1 MEKVLVTGSTGFIG
15 LHCIHQLIEKGY
27 SVSGTLRSKSRE
39 EEVRSSLKKA
49 NLSDANLSLYECD
62 LMSDDGWEKAID
74 GCDYVLHI
82 ASPFINGLPDH
93 EDDLIKPALTGTQ
106 RILKLSATN
115 PQIKKIIIT
124 SSFAAVGDTFNGQTV
139 FNESDWSDP
148 NNNKI
153 SAYNKSKTLAEK
165 SAWDFMESNPSFK
178 LTVINPVGVIGPMLS
193 NDIGTSNL
201 FVKKILDGSTPGNPG
216 LHIGFVDVR
225 DVARAHVDSIKNEKS
240 DNKRIILSKDEIWV
254 SELSEI
260 LRNLGYKAPKRN
272 IPKWLITVLSL
283 FDKQLGGLIPMI
295 GKVRNIESS
304 IFSEVFD
311 WELISIEE
319 SAKVTAEQLK
329 SMNQI

>member
-106 RILKLSATN
+106 RILKLSAKN

-193 NDIGTSNL
+193 DDIGTSNL

-240 DNKRIILSKDEIWV
+240 NNKRIILSKDEIWV

-272 IPKWLITVLSL
+272 IPKWLISVLSV

>member
-27 SVSGTLRSKSRE
+27 SVNGTLRSKSRE

-106 RILKLSATN
+106 RILKLSAAN

-193 NDIGTSNL
+193 DDIGTSNL

-272 IPKWLITVLSL
+272 IPKWLISVLSL

-295 GKVRNIESS
+295 GKVRNIENS

>member
-49 NLSDANLSLYECD
+49 NLSDTNLSLYECD

-193 NDIGTSNL
+193 DDIGTSNL

-240 DNKRIILSKDEIWV
+240 NNKRIILSKDEIWV

-272 IPKWLITVLSL
+272 IPKWLISVLSL

>member
-27 SVSGTLRSKSRE
+27 SVNGTLRSKSRE

-106 RILKLSATN
+106 RILELSATN

-193 NDIGTSNL
+193 DDIGTSNL

>member
-106 RILKLSATN
+106 RILKLSAAN

-193 NDIGTSNL
+193 DDIGTSNL

-240 DNKRIILSKDEIWV
+240 NNKRIILSKDEIWV

-272 IPKWLITVLSL
+272 IPKWLISVLSL

>member
-27 SVSGTLRSKSRE
+27 SVNGTLRSKSRE
-39 EEVRSSLKKA
+39 EEVRSSLKKT

-93 EDDLIKPALTGTQ
+93 EDELIKPALTGTQ

-193 NDIGTSNL
+193 DDIGTSNL

-272 IPKWLITVLSL
+272 IPKWLISVLSL

>member
-27 SVSGTLRSKSRE
+27 SVNGTLRSKSRE

-193 NDIGTSNL
+193 DDIGTSNL
-201 FVKKILDGSTPGNPG
+201 FVKKILDGSTPGNPA

-272 IPKWLITVLSL
+272 IPKWLISVLSL

>member
-27 SVSGTLRSKSRE
+27 SVNGTLRSKSRE

-272 IPKWLITVLSL
+272 IPKWLISVLSL

>member
-27 SVSGTLRSKSRE
+27 SVNGTLRSKSRE
-39 EEVRSSLKKA
+39 EEVRSSLKEA
-49 NLSDANLSLYECD
+49 NLSDANLNLYECD

-106 RILKLSATN
+106 RILKLSAAN

-193 NDIGTSNL
+193 DDIGTSNL

-272 IPKWLITVLSL
+272 IPKWLISVLSL

>member
-27 SVSGTLRSKSRE
+27 SVNGTLRSKSRE

-106 RILKLSATN
+106 RILKLSAAN

-193 NDIGTSNL
+193 DDIGISNL

-272 IPKWLITVLSL
+272 IPKWFISVLSL

-295 GKVRNIESS
+295 GKVRNIENS

>member
-27 SVSGTLRSKSRE
+27 SVNGTLRSKSRE

-106 RILKLSATN
+106 RILKLSAKN

-193 NDIGTSNL
+193 DDIGTSNL

-272 IPKWLITVLSL
+272 IPKWLISVLSL

>member
-27 SVSGTLRSKSRE
+27 SVNGTLRSKSRE

-193 NDIGTSNL
+193 DDIGTSNL

-240 DNKRIILSKDEIWV
+240 NNKRIILSKDEIWV

-272 IPKWLITVLSL
+272 IPKWLISVLSL

>member
-27 SVSGTLRSKSRE
+27 SVNGTLRSKSRE
-39 EEVRSSLKKA
+39 EEVRSSLKEA
-49 NLSDANLSLYECD
+49 NLSDANLNLYECD

-106 RILKLSATN
+106 RILELSATN

-193 NDIGTSNL
+193 DDIGTSNL

-272 IPKWLITVLSL
+272 IPKWLISVLSL

>member
-27 SVSGTLRSKSRE
+27 SVNGTLRSKSRE

-93 EDDLIKPALTGTQ
+93 EDDLIKLALTGTQ
-106 RILKLSATN
+106 RILELSATN

-165 SAWDFMESNPSFK
+165 SAWDFMQSNPSFK

-193 NDIGTSNL
+193 DDIGTSNL

-240 DNKRIILSKDEIWV
+240 NNKRIILSKDEIWV

-272 IPKWLITVLSL
+272 IPKWLISVLSV

>member
-27 SVSGTLRSKSRE
+27 SVNGTLRSKSRE

-106 RILKLSATN
+106 RILKLSAAN

-139 FNESDWSDP
+139 FNETDWSDP

-178 LTVINPVGVIGPMLS
+178 LTVISPVGVIGPML
-193 NDIGTSNL
+193 
-201 FVKKILDGSTPGNPG
+201 
-216 LHIGFVDVR
+216 
-225 DVARAHVDSIKNEKS
+225 
-240 DNKRIILSKDEIWV
+240 
-254 SELSEI
+254 
-260 LRNLGYKAPKRN
+260 
-272 IPKWLITVLSL
+272 
-283 FDKQLGGLIPMI
+283 
-295 GKVRNIESS
+295 
-304 IFSEVFD
+304 
-311 WELISIEE
+311 
-319 SAKVTAEQLK
+319 
-329 SMNQI
+329 

>member
-27 SVSGTLRSKSRE
+27 SVNGTLRSKSRE

-106 RILKLSATN
+106 RILKLSAAN

-193 NDIGTSNL
+193 DDIGTSNL

-272 IPKWLITVLSL
+272 IPKWLISVLSL

-295 GKVRNIESS
+295 GKVRNIEGS

>member
-27 SVSGTLRSKSRE
+27 SVNGTLRSKSRE

-106 RILKLSATN
+106 RILKLSAAN

-193 NDIGTSNL
+193 DDIGISNL

-272 IPKWLITVLSL
+272 IPKWLISVLSL

-295 GKVRNIESS
+295 GKVRNIEGS

>member
-27 SVSGTLRSKSRE
+27 SVNGTLRSKSRE

-82 ASPFINGLPDH
+82 ASPFINGLPDN

-106 RILKLSATN
+106 RILKLSAKN

-193 NDIGTSNL
+193 DDIGTSNL

-240 DNKRIILSKDEIWV
+240 NNKRIILSKDEIWV

-272 IPKWLITVLSL
+272 IPKWLISVLSL

>member
-106 RILKLSATN
+106 RILKLSAKN

-193 NDIGTSNL
+193 DDIGTSNL

-272 IPKWLITVLSL
+272 IPKWLISVLSL

-295 GKVRNIESS
+295 GKVRNIEGS

>member
-27 SVSGTLRSKSRE
+27 SVNGTLRSKSRE
-39 EEVRSSLKKA
+39 EEVRSSLKKV

-106 RILKLSATN
+106 RILKLSAKN

-193 NDIGTSNL
+193 DDIGTSNL

-295 GKVRNIESS
+295 GKVRNIEGS

>member
-106 RILKLSATN
+106 RILELSATN

-193 NDIGTSNL
+193 DDIGTSNL

-240 DNKRIILSKDEIWV
+240 NNKRIILSKDEIWV

-272 IPKWLITVLSL
+272 IPKWLISVLSV

>member
-27 SVSGTLRSKSRE
+27 SVNGTLRSKSRE

-106 RILKLSATN
+106 RILKLSAKN

-193 NDIGTSNL
+193 DDIGTSNL

-295 GKVRNIESS
+295 GKVRNIEGS
-304 IFSEVFD
+304 IFAEVFD

>member
-27 SVSGTLRSKSRE
+27 SVNGTLRSKSRE

-193 NDIGTSNL
+193 DDIGTSNL

-272 IPKWLITVLSL
+272 IPKWLISVLSL

-319 SAKVTAEQLK
+319 SARVTAEQLK

>member
-27 SVSGTLRSKSRE
+27 SVNGTLRSKSRE

-62 LMSDDGWEKAID
+62 LMSDDSWEKAID

-106 RILKLSATN
+106 RILKLSAAN

-193 NDIGTSNL
+193 DDIGTSNL

-272 IPKWLITVLSL
+272 IPKWLISVLSL

>member
-93 EDDLIKPALTGTQ
+93 EDELIKPALTGTQ

-272 IPKWLITVLSL
+272 IPKWLIRVLSV

>member
-27 SVSGTLRSKSRE
+27 SVNGTLRSKSRE

-49 NLSDANLSLYECD
+49 NLSDTNLSLYECD

-106 RILKLSATN
+106 RILKLSAAN

-193 NDIGTSNL
+193 DDIGISNL

-225 DVARAHVDSIKNEKS
+225 DVARAHVDSITNEKS

-272 IPKWLITVLSL
+272 IPKWLISVLSL

>member
-27 SVSGTLRSKSRE
+27 SVNGTLRSKSRE
-39 EEVRSSLKKA
+39 EEVRSSLKEA
-49 NLSDANLSLYECD
+49 NLSDANLNLYECD

-106 RILKLSATN
+106 RILKLSAKN

-193 NDIGTSNL
+193 DDIGTSNL

>member
-27 SVSGTLRSKSRE
+27 SVNGTLRSKSRE
-39 EEVRSSLKKA
+39 EEVRSSLKEA
-49 NLSDANLSLYECD
+49 NLSDANLNLYECD

-106 RILKLSATN
+106 RILELSATN

-193 NDIGTSNL
+193 DDIGTSNL

-240 DNKRIILSKDEIWV
+240 NNKRIILSKDEIWV

-295 GKVRNIESS
+295 GKVRNIEGS

>member
-27 SVSGTLRSKSRE
+27 SVNGTLRSKSRE

-193 NDIGTSNL
+193 DDIGTSNL

-272 IPKWLITVLSL
+272 IPKWFISVLSL

>member
-27 SVSGTLRSKSRE
+27 SVNGTLRSKSRE

-106 RILKLSATN
+106 RILKLSAKN

-193 NDIGTSNL
+193 DDIGTSNL

-240 DNKRIILSKDEIWV
+240 NNKRIILSKDEIWV

-272 IPKWLITVLSL
+272 IPKWLISVLSV

-295 GKVRNIESS
+295 GKVRNIEGS

>member
-93 EDDLIKPALTGTQ
+93 EDELIKPALTGTQ

-193 NDIGTSNL
+193 DDIGTSNL

-240 DNKRIILSKDEIWV
+240 NNKRIILSKDEIWV

-272 IPKWLITVLSL
+272 IPKWLISVLSV

>member
-106 RILKLSATN
+106 RILKLSAKN

-193 NDIGTSNL
+193 DDIGTSNL

>member
-27 SVSGTLRSKSRE
+27 SVNGTLRSKSRE

-106 RILKLSATN
+106 RILKLSAKN

-193 NDIGTSNL
+193 DDIGTSNL

-240 DNKRIILSKDEIWV
+240 NNKRIILSKDEIWV

-272 IPKWLITVLSL
+272 IPKWLISVLSV

>member
-27 SVSGTLRSKSRE
+27 SVNGTLRSKSRE
-39 EEVRSSLKKA
+39 EEVRSSLKEA
-49 NLSDANLSLYECD
+49 NLSDANLNLYECD

-106 RILKLSATN
+106 RILELSATN

-193 NDIGTSNL
+193 DDIGTSNL

-240 DNKRIILSKDEIWV
+240 NNKRIILSKDEIWV

>member
-27 SVSGTLRSKSRE
+27 SVNGTLRSKSRE

-93 EDDLIKPALTGTQ
+93 EDELIKPALTGTQ

-193 NDIGTSNL
+193 DDIGISNL

-240 DNKRIILSKDEIWV
+240 NNKRIILSKDEIWV

-272 IPKWLITVLSL
+272 IPKWLISVLSL

>member
-27 SVSGTLRSKSRE
+27 SVNGTLRSKSRE
-39 EEVRSSLKKA
+39 EEVRSSLKEA

-106 RILKLSATN
+106 RILELSATN

-193 NDIGTSNL
+193 DDIGTSNL

-240 DNKRIILSKDEIWV
+240 NNKRIILSKDEIWV

>member
-27 SVSGTLRSKSRE
+27 SVNGTLRSKSRE

-106 RILKLSATN
+106 RILELSATN

-193 NDIGTSNL
+193 DDIGTSNL

-225 DVARAHVDSIKNEKS
+225 DVARAHVESIKNEKS
-240 DNKRIILSKDEIWV
+240 NNKRIILSKDEIWV